1 MNKTLHVVALCSLT
15 AVVGAQAEEKNIK
28 IGVVDTFKVMQNC
41 ESGKKVTEDIRKQQ
55 EAYAR
60 ELQEESQRLAKAAND
75 FQAKGAA
82 LKADA
87 REKEE
92 KNLMAQ
98 RRKLEAR
105 AQELEEELKG
115 SMQKASER
123 IAQEVDEGVIELA
136 KKENFTEIKDKLT
149 GRVIYTKPEFDVTEL
164 VTKQV
169 DTKKAVKAPAS
180 ATKVTQASVPAKA
193 KAS

>member
-1 MNKTLHVVALCSLT
+1 MNKRLHVVALCSLT
-15 AVVGAQAEEKNIK
+15 AVLGTQAEEKNIK

-55 EAYAR
+55 ESYAR
-60 ELQEESQRLAKAAND
+60 ELQEEQQRLAKAVND

-82 LKADA
+82 LKPDA

-92 KNLMAQ
+92 KNLVAQ
-98 RRKLEAR
+98 RRKLESR
-105 AQELEEELKG
+105 AQELEEELKS
-115 SMQKASER
+115 SMQKASEK
-123 IAQEVDEGVIELA
+123 IALEVDEGVIELA

-149 GRVIYTKPEFDVTEL
+149 GRVIYTKPELDVTEL

-169 DTKKAVKAPAS
+169 DTKKAVKTPAA
-180 ATKVTQASVPAKA
+180 ATKVTQSSVPAKKTA
-193 KAS
+193 